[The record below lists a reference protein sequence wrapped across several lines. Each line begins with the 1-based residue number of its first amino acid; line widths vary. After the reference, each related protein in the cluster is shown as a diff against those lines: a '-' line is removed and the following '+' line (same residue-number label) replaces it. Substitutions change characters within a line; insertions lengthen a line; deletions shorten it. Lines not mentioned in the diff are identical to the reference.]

1 MKPITKD
8 KIEQSA
14 IEQLQSLGWE
24 YVHGSVILLKGEK
37 EMKYCHALAFGFI
50 FVFYFYKNCIAKMIK

>member
-1 MKPITKD
+1 MNSITEN

-24 YVHGSVILLKGEK
+24 YVHGSVISPEGEK
-37 EMKYCHALAFGFI
+37 LISK
-50 FVFYFYKNCIAKMIK
+50 KD